1 MKRQFGK
8 TLRCLRTQAGKSM
21 GELARYLEV
30 SVPYLSDV
38 ERGNRA
44 PLTTQNI
51 VKAAQFFN
59 IDPQPLLEAAVEWRG
74 HVELEAPA
82 GRAREVGVSLMRGWE
97 NLEEE
102 DLDEIERILRKRG
115 QLFML
120 SEQHLFPAAL
130 SPISRM
136 RFEEDFSSCLI
147 NNGVSQQIEG

>member
-8 TLRCLRTQAGKSM
+8 TLRRLRTQAGKSM
-21 GELARYLEV
+21 GEFARYLGV

-51 VKAAQFFN
+51 VKAAKFFN

-74 HVELEAPA
+74 HVELEASS

-102 DLDEIERILRKRG
+102 DLDAIERILQKR
-115 QLFML
+115 QKLFML
-120 SEQHLFPAAL
+120 SEQHLFPAPL

-147 NNGVSQQIEG
+147 SNGVSQRIEE